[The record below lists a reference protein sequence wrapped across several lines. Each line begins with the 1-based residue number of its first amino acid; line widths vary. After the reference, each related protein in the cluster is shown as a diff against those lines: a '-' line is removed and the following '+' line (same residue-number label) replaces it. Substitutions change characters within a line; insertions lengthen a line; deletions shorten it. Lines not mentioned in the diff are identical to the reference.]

1 MDNGM
6 KQKENIQ
13 KISIAQEK
21 LTILLFQVVKELRQE
36 NLEDI
41 WALRLDRGALFI
53 LPIIYTLSVIIFV
66 LNNQD

>member
-6 KQKENIQ
+6 KRKENIQ

-53 LPIIYTLSVIIFV
+53 LPIIYILSVIVFV